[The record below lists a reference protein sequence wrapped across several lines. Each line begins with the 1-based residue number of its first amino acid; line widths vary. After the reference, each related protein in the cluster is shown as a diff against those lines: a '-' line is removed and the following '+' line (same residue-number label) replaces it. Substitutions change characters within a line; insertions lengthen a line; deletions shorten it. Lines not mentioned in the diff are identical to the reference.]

1 MRTAVDETVF
11 DGRFARAWT
20 GLFMFGLFIVGLLLF
35 APQLLAAPKIVIHIA
50 ASHNPELN
58 DAVVRELRS
67 EMGPATRIKPFSTGQ
82 SLETAAGIRQ
92 LILTLGPAQFNDTSD
107 SSLPDRIPIVA
118 LFITRRQYMQKAS
131 GHASTAI
138 YYEPPLERQALLG
151 TLIFPQTSR
160 ISILSSPDYHR
171 DYGRL
176 SKTLLRRGV
185 TLQQFSVDN
194 GNHLITT
201 LDRALAFGDFLLGTP
216 DPLIY
221 NRSTIKHILLT
232 TYRQGR
238 VLIGPTQSYVGAGA
252 LASTYTTVTDF
263 VRQAVAAVSVW
274 QKTGKLPPP
283 AFAHRYHVIVNRQVA
298 QSLNILV
305 PSDSDLER
313 KLKVLEQKS
322 STEEK
327 P

>member
-1 MRTAVDETVF
+1 MRAACNKAAF
-11 DGRFARAWT
+11 DGRFARGWT
-20 GLFMFGLFIVGLLLF
+20 GLFMLALLLL
-35 APQLLAAPKIVIHIA
+35 AQQLHAAPKLVIHIVG
-50 ASHNPELN
+50 SHNPELN
-58 DAVVRELRS
+58 DAVVRELRAELGRDVS
-67 EMGPATRIKPFSTGQ
+67 VKPFSPGQ
-82 SLETAAGIRQ
+82 MLKTTHGVKQ

-107 SSLPDRIPIVA
+107 SPLPARIPIVA
-118 LFITRRQYMQKAS
+118 LFITRRQYMQMAS
-131 GHASTAI
+131 GHSSTAI

-151 TLIFPQTSR
+151 ILIFPQTSR

-171 DYGRL
+171 DYGQL
-176 SKTLLRRGV
+176 GKTLLERGV

-194 GNHLITT
+194 GDRLITT

-252 LASTYTTVTDF
+252 LASTYTTVADF

-274 QKTGKLPPP
+274 QKTGKMPSP
-283 AFAHRYHVIVNRQVA
+283 AFAHRFHVIVNRQVA

-305 PSDSDLER
+305 PSNDDLER
-313 KLKVLEQKS
+313 KLRALEQKS
-322 STEEK
+322 SAEDK